1 MLAQKEQ
8 DQGNS
13 RTYEQAGIPTGQVPV
28 RGESC
33 VSRGYLATLEIH
45 PERAWERYQKDLT
58 RDKANGEDPEGQRAY
73 WIGYCAG
80 ECYAIQHAIDLLHI
94 SILHDER
101 PDGHAELV
109 SQSDGGIDSHVE
121 HSD

>member
-13 RTYEQAGIPTGQVPV
+13 RTNEQAGIPNGQVPV

-33 VSRGYLATLEIH
+33 VSRGYVSTLEIQ
-45 PERAWERYQKDLT
+45 PERAWQRYQQVRAK
-58 RDKANGEDPEGQRAY
+58 DKAAGEDPEANRAY

-101 PDGHAELV
+101 SGDNHRLV
-109 SQSDGGIDSHVE
+109 SESTGGIDSHVE
-121 HSD
+121 HID